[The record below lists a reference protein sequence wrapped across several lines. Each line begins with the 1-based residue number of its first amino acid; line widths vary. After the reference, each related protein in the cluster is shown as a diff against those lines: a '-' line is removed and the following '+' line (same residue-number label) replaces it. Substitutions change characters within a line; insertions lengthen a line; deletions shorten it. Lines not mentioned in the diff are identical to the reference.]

1 MRPWSQSMVRPM
13 RATVASMDFE
23 RQSPGVAA
31 LSLAGL
37 VLAWQAASTL
47 TADPSVLPSP
57 AAVARIVV
65 HLAETGEL
73 AHHISATLF
82 RVAGAF
88 GLAFALG
95 ALLGG
100 VMGRSQRLDRWLDPW
115 LVVFLNVPAL
125 VVIVLCYL
133 WIGLNETAAIVAV
146 AVNKTAMVAVT
157 IREGVRALEPR
168 VVEMARLYG
177 MSAAER
183 LWHVTLPQLMP
194 YILASIRNGLAII
207 WKIVLV
213 VEFLG
218 RSNGVGFQIHLH
230 FQLFDV
236 GTVLAW
242 SFSFVGLMLLI
253 EMALVKPL
261 ELRTTA
267 WRRAVS

>member
-95 ALLGG
+95 ALLDEAT
-100 VMGRSQRLDRWLDPW
+100 QRDLTLATIDLGP
-115 LVVFLNVPAL
+115 
-125 VVIVLCYL
+125 
-133 WIGLNETAAIVAV
+133 AIVSALY
-146 AVNKTAMVAVT
+146 A
-157 IREGVRALEPR
+157 IRDPER
-168 VVEMARLYG
+168 YG
-177 MSAAER
+177 
-183 LWHVTLPQLMP
+183 
-194 YILASIRNGLAII
+194 
-207 WKIVLV
+207 V
-213 VEFLG
+213 VEFDENNKVASELG
-218 RSNGVGFQIHLH
+218 IRGIPA
-230 FQLFDV
+230 LFMFKDGQV
-236 GTVLAW
+236 VTNKTGAAPKAALQGW
-242 SFSFVGLMLLI
+242 I
-253 EMALVKPL
+253 ESAL
-261 ELRTTA
+261 
-267 WRRAVS
+267 